1 MNGETSKELKEKEN
15 YYSAIAALEYK
26 LAKMDD
32 TNEEWFENITFLLYL
47 ILEKI

>member
-26 LAKMDD
+26 PAKMDD
-32 TNEEWFENITFLLYL
+32 TNEEWFENITFCC
-47 ILEKI
+47 I